1 MKSEQIRVDILL
13 FADTGT
19 QCLNAFIQILLNPDL
34 KASMR
39 VENLTQYDYPTAP
52 DKKCK

>member
-1 MKSEQIRVDILL
+1 MKSEQIRVDVLL
-13 FADTGT
+13 FADTGNT
-19 QCLNAFIQILLNPDL
+19 MFKCINQILLNSDL
-34 KASMR
+34 KASMP

>member
-13 FADTGT
+13 FVDTGNT
-19 QCLNAFIQILLNPDL
+19 MFKFIQILLNSDL